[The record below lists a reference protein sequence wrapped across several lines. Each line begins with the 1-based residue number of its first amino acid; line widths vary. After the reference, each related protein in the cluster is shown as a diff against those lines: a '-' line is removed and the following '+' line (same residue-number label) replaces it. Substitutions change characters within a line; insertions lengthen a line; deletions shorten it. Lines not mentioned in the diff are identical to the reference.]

1 MSSPWSRPPRVALF
15 TDTFDEISGV
25 GLTFHRFANHCRQHG
40 YPLDIFTVS
49 PERSERETDG
59 SVTIH
64 RIKPRIPVNYY
75 PGLYFD
81 LVPLDETVVK
91 YGLDAGFDVIHVAT
105 PGHIG
110 ITGLYLAIKLSRPLL
125 GSYHTE
131 LPEYVSRRLINHLDP
146 SFQDDPDA
154 REYVSEVSSALT
166 WDYLACF
173 YNHCARVLVPSQFT
187 RRQVADRL
195 RSPLAIFPRGVDTQ
209 LYDPARRQ
217 RHEDRARLLFVG
229 RLAVEKN
236 LEWLVRF
243 GQAHPEHE
251 LVIVGDG
258 PERERLET
266 ELPNA
271 VMTGFLRGEAL
282 AQAYADADIFAF
294 PSTTETFG
302 NVVLEA
308 QASGLPAVVT
318 DRGGPCEIIEPGV
331 SGLVAADYDQFEA
344 HLLALAADPAR
355 RAGFGKAARARAEQ
369 RSWSGVFEGLMQQYR
384 VVEYPWRRRMFLK
397 FLRAMKESDS
407 PVAVGLV
414 AFWKQFGKRRAHQAA
429 QRAPLMIASRLAAL
443 DSQRSDGPS

>member
-1 MSSPWSRPPRVALF
+1 MALF

-25 GLTFHRFANHCRQHG
+25 GLTFHRFANHCRQRG

-49 PERSERETDG
+49 PDRSERVTDG
-59 SVTIH
+59 SVTVH

-91 YGLDAGFDVIHVAT
+91 YGLETGFDVVHVAT

-110 ITGLYLAIKLSRPLL
+110 ITGLYLAIKLNRPLI

-131 LPEYVSRRLINHLDP
+131 LPEYVSQRLINHLDP

-154 REYVSEVSSALT
+154 RDYVADVSSALT

-173 YNHCARVLVPSQFT
+173 YNHCAKVLVPSQYT
-187 RRQVADRL
+187 RQQVADRL
-195 RSPLAIFPRGVDTQ
+195 RSPLAIFPRGVDTE
-209 LYDPARRQ
+209 LFDPARRQ
-217 RHEDRARLLFVG
+217 RRDDRARLLFVG

-236 LEWLVRF
+236 LDWLVRY
-243 GQAHPEHE
+243 GRSHPEHE

-258 PERERLET
+258 PSRPQLESA
-266 ELPNA
+266 LPNA
-271 VMTGFLRGEAL
+271 VFTGFLRGEEL

-294 PSTTETFG
+294 PSRTETFG

-308 QASGLPAVVT
+308 QAAGLPAVVT
-318 DRGGPCEIIEPGV
+318 DRGGPKEIIEPQV
-331 SGLVAADYDQFEA
+331 SGLVAADYEAFEA
-344 HLLALAADPAR
+344 QLQALAGDPAR
-355 RAGFGKAARARAEQ
+355 RAAYGKAARQRAMQ
-369 RSWSGVFEGLMQQYR
+369 RSWSGVFEGLLQQYR
-384 VVEYPWRRRMFLK
+384 SVEYPPRRKLFLK

-414 AFWKQFGKRRAHQAA
+414 SFWKQFGKRRAKQEA
-429 QRAPLMIASRLAAL
+429 QRSPLMIASRLAAL
-443 DSQRSDGPS
+443 EARRGDETA